1 MSRISF
7 PTPETMSQE
16 QLSIYADVVSGPRG
30 RLVGPLRAAIHN
42 PELATHWQRLGSVL
56 RYRTS
61 LPNHLKELAIL
72 VTARR
77 WNAAVEWSI
86 HEREAVV
93 AGLAQTIIDDI
104 AHGRVPDFSDTPNAG
119 IVYEFVRQVLT
130 QSNTDEDIYQKALR
144 IWGEK
149 GVVEL
154 SSVIGYYS
162 LVAMT
167 LNVHSIPMPEGT
179 HNTLPPH
186 ESEGLYNL
194 PVYQSEMND
203 V

>member
-1 MSRISF
+1 M
-7 PTPETMSQE
+7 
-16 QLSIYADVVSGPRG
+16 PR
-30 RLVGPLRAAIHN
+30 PSPAALQ
-42 PELATHWQRLGSVL
+42 P
-56 RYRTS
+56 
-61 LPNHLKELAIL
+61 P
-72 VTARR
+72 
-77 WNAAVEWSI
+77 
-86 HEREAVV
+86 
-93 AGLAQTIIDDI
+93 
-104 AHGRVPDFSDTPNAG
+104 
-119 IVYEFVRQVLT
+119 
-130 QSNTDEDIYQKALR
+130 SNEDIYQKALR